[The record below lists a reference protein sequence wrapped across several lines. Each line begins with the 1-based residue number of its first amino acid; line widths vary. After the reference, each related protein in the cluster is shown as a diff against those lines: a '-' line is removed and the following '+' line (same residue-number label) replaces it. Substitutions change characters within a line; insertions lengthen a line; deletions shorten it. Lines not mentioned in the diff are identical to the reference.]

1 MKLTGGDTMSEVKGF
16 IGSYTKQDG
25 KGIYSFTLDTDE
37 KTIKTVETGYEVP
50 GSTYIQQHGDKLYG
64 IKKVDSDAG
73 IQSYQINDDGTLTVI
88 NDNLSST
95 DSACHIWISQNGK
108 YLLEA
113 VYGSGVVRL
122 YQLDEK
128 TGEVL
133 ELIDTAQQEGSGP
146 NKERQDNAHTHYIQE
161 TPDGK
166 YAVAVDLG
174 TDEVITFTFGDDG
187 FKRIETLNVEPGMG
201 PRHLV
206 FNDNGKYA
214 YLFTELSNEVVVL
227 KYEDGKFEMLDKLS
241 SIPSDFTENSQ
252 GAAIRLSHDGKYLYA
267 SNRGHQ
273 SIAVF
278 KVLGNGEKIE
288 LVEIVES
295 GGDWPRD
302 FNIDPSDTFLVCAH
316 EVDGVLTLFERDRE
330 TGSLTML
337 ENDKRAPEGV
347 CVQFL

>member
-1 MKLTGGDTMSEVKGF
+1 MSEVKGW

-25 KGIYSFTLDTDE
+25 KGIYSFTLDTDK
-37 KTIKTVETGYEVP
+37 KTIKDVETAYEVP
-50 GSTYIQQHGDKLYG
+50 ASTYVMQHGDKLYG
-64 IKKVDSDAG
+64 IKKVDNKAG
-73 IQSYQINDDGTLTVI
+73 IQSYQIKSDGRLEVI

-95 DSACHIWISQNGK
+95 DSACHIWVTRDGK

-113 VYGSGVVRL
+113 VYGPGLVRL
-122 YQLDEK
+122 YRLDEQ

-133 ELIDTAQQEGSGP
+133 ELIDVAEQEGTGP
-146 NKERQDNAHTHYIQE
+146 NQDRQDHAHTHYVQE

-174 TDEVITFTFGDDG
+174 TDEVITFTFGTTG
-187 FKRIETLNVEPGMG
+187 LKRVHTLKVEPGMG

-214 YLFTELSNEVVVL
+214 YLFTELSNDVVVL
-227 KYEDGKFEMLDKLS
+227 KYDDGVFTMLSKLS
-241 SIPSDFTENSQ
+241 SIPNDFTENTQ

-278 KVLGNGEKIE
+278 KVLGEGEAIE
-288 LVEIVES
+288 RVEIVS
-295 GGDWPRD
+295 CGGDWPRD
-302 FNIDPSDTFLVCAH
+302 FNIDPSDRFLVCAH
-316 EVDGVLTLFERDRE
+316 EVDGVLSLFERNVE
-330 TGSLTML
+330 TGKLTLL